1 MKKIIYYLLA
11 LILIGALALVTWF
24 DTLAKGVLES
34 YAQQSVGSA
43 VSVGEFRSDWDQ
55 SQVNI
60 DFIEVANP
68 AHFSNK
74 NAFVLNH
81 LSASLSEQTQDKLV
95 VLEVLEFDGLLFTL
109 EQNNGQVNLVELLKQ
124 LNQQSKKTKRN
135 TSSKQASNQSPDS
148 TQAYRVIIKQL
159 NFVNTQLFIDTQ
171 WFKETVVVPDVLI
184 HNFGGQGGIP
194 LAQIGAEIMKVAL
207 TRIQAEVEKNGL
219 RLNEQEIKES
229 VNRQLRK
236 KLNTLTDDLDDQ
248 SKNWLKKLGL

>member
-1 MKKIIYYLLA
+1 MKKILYYLLA
-11 LILIGALALVTWF
+11 IILIGAIALVTWF
-24 DTLAKGVLES
+24 DTLAKGALES
-34 YAQQSVGSA
+34 YAQQSVGST

-55 SQVNI
+55 AQVNI

-124 LNQQSKKTKRN
+124 LNQQSKNAKSDTF
-135 TSSKQASNQSPDS
+135 SKQASSQSADS

-159 NFVNTQLFIDTQ
+159 NFVNTQLFID
-171 WFKETVVVPDVLI
+171 
-184 HNFGGQGGIP
+184 NFGGQGGIP
-194 LAQIGAEIMKVAL
+194 LAQIGVEIMKVAL

-219 RLNEQEIKES
+219 RLSEEEIKES